1 MAKPLAF
8 TRHEMNHD
16 QQEYKEFQTT
26 LVRHLAHLTDVA
38 AKYTAKLLD
47 ADREWFFEQA
57 LNTAWERRR
66 GFNPSKQALILWWD
80 SICKDVARSRATW
93 TVLTITGDKIV
104 SGKHLHLWGL
114 GCNGDWYDTI

>member
-1 MAKPLAF
+1 MTQDEKDYADFREVL
-8 TRHEMNHD
+8 TRH
-16 QQEYKEFQTT
+16 FAS
-26 LVRHLAHLTDVA
+26 LADIS

-57 LNTAWERRR
+57 LNKAWEQRK
-66 GFNPSKQALILWWD
+66 GFCPSKNALTLWW
-80 SICKDVARSRATW
+80 SKICKDVAESRSTW

-104 SGKHLHLWGL
+104 KGKHLHLWGL